1 MINMLQNATTN
12 MFEMNEKI
20 KSLSKEKEV
29 FSKNLEDEEPNGNF
43 ELKICNNQEKK
54 TQWMNSQQNRTDR
67 ERTHDL
73 EDRIT
78 VIQSEQQRENRLMK
92 K

>member
-1 MINMLQNATTN
+1 MLQNATTN
-12 MFEMNEKI
+12 MFKMNEKI

-54 TQWMNSQQNRTDR
+54 LSGWTHSRIGQTE
-67 ERTHDL
+67 ERTRDL

-78 VIQSEQQRENRLMK
+78 VIQSEQ
-92 K
+92 

>member
-1 MINMLQNATTN
+1 MAKLQKGQNYLTDIDFKAAMINMLQNATTN

-54 TQWMNSQQNRTDR
+54 LSG
-67 ERTHDL
+67 
-73 EDRIT
+73 
-78 VIQSEQQRENRLMK
+78 
-92 K
+92 